1 MSREESGTNSKKY
14 VMIPLIVS
22 VIIIAAFAFFIY
34 NTDTDKILNYK
45 PDNVVLAA
53 FVFLGFY
60 GLKSISVIVPLT
72 ALYVSVGAI
81 YPYYIAVPLNIVGL
95 VIAFTIPYLIGRA
108 SGSELMEH
116 IEEKYPK
123 VQKLVS
129 YGHDNNLFASYMSR
143 ALVVVPGDI
152 VSLAHGALR
161 MPYRPYLLGSLL
173 GVMPEMLVQTYVGGS
188 LKDLSIRSVIVMILL
203 IAATMIFSFLINK
216 RVSKA
221 GKQADIED
229 FS

>member
-1 MSREESGTNSKKY
+1 MSREGNTAGRRKY
-14 VMIPLIVS
+14 FIVPLIVS
-22 VIIIAAFAFFIY
+22 VSIIAAFAFFIY
-34 NTDTDKILNYK
+34 NTDTDNILNYK
-45 PDNVVLAA
+45 PDNIVLAA

-60 GLKSISVIVPLT
+60 GLKSISVIVPLA

-123 VQKLVS
+123 VRKLVS

-143 ALVVVPGDI
+143 ALVVLPGDV
-152 VSLAHGALR
+152 VSLVHGALR

-188 LKDLSIRSVIVMILL
+188 LKDLSLRSVIVMLLL
-203 IAATMIFSFLINK
+203 IAATMLFSFLINK

-229 FS
+229 F